1 MADSDELFIAPEEIE
16 RVKVIGKG
24 AFGDV
29 YLCKWN
35 GKGEGKD
42 VAVKMM
48 NNLGEQQV
56 KDFILE
62 VKVTRYVLCVSLV
75 DIVQH
80 F

>member
-1 MADSDELFIAPEEIE
+1 MADTELFIPPEDIE
-16 RVKVIGKG
+16 KVKVLGKG

-35 GKGEGKD
+35 GERGGGKD

-48 NNLGEQQV
+48 NGLGEQQLN
-56 KDFILE
+56 DFKLE
-62 VKVTRYVLCVSLV
+62 VKVTRY
-75 DIVQH
+75 DKKT